1 MTAIATYYKIR
12 YISYDNSFYIY
23 KMKWKKKKFWSLF
36 WVKTSAKNRKRG
48 TKKCEFNDSR
58 MPHFSSLEFLP
69 NHKAARK
76 CQTNFVSGN
85 NSWWSVEKLQSHYN
99 TILAKVIWPCKFWK
113 IWPIYVQNKLF
124 NNYQNICRIN
134 F

>member
-1 MTAIATYYKIR
+1 
-12 YISYDNSFYIY
+12 
-23 KMKWKKKKFWSLF
+23 
-36 WVKTSAKNRKRG
+36 
-48 TKKCEFNDSR
+48 

-113 IWPIYVQNKLF
+113 IWPIYV
-124 NNYQNICRIN
+124 
-134 F
+134 